1 MISQIEKTIALRY
14 LKPRRNDGF
23 LRIIKFFS
31 FTGIALGVAILI
43 IVMSVMNGFRAELV
57 EKILGFSP
65 HITIKPYDQKIELNK
80 INELEKITEKLYNIT
95 KLNHIKSFHRAQ
107 QVCGEAS
114 IGVDIFCQTWSL
126 YALCALVTN
135 QFDTYKKL
143 NFIEYNNKLLK
154 KWMLTIMTYND
165 FPKNF
170 YIEGFDQY
178 YSYINDDR
186 IYVVEK
192 INPLQNTNLRN
203 IIQKI

>member
-80 INELEKITEKLYNIT
+80 INELEKHEEIIS
-95 KLNHIKSFHRAQ
+95 KSVRSYS
-107 QVCGEAS
+107 GEA
-114 IGVDIFCQTWSL
+114 VIFSKHQR
-126 YALCALVTN
+126 
-135 QFDTYKKL
+135 
-143 NFIEYNNKLLK
+143 NN
-154 KWMLTIMTYND
+154 
-165 FPKNF
+165 
-170 YIEGFDQY
+170 
-178 YSYINDDR
+178 S
-186 IYVVEK
+186 
-192 INPLQNTNLRN
+192 
-203 IIQKI
+203 